1 MNTLQKTLIA
11 LATGSLLSV
20 GAQAAVNNY
29 AGQPYVGVKAGQFN
43 LDVDGADKPTA
54 YGVYGGYN
62 FDPNFGVE
70 VEYMGSDDADYK
82 TNGEIDAK
90 TYGAYGTYRYYVPN
104 ASGLYAKG
112 KLGVAK
118 TEVEASALGS
128 KVSTSDTGLAG
139 GVGLGLA
146 VNNNMSIEG
155 EYAMADSDADAKLWT
170 IGAHLKF

>member
-20 GAQAAVNNY
+20 SAQAAVNY

-112 KLGVAK
+112 KLGIAK
-118 TEVEASALGS
+118 TEVEATAPGVNLSS
-128 KVSTSDTGLAG
+128 SDTGLAG
-139 GVGLGLA
+139 GIGLGLA
-146 VNNNMSIEG
+146 LNNNMSIEG